1 MLRLGKEFT
10 RDERERRVD
19 EVVNFVSQQNKIVEN
34 LNFEIILV
42 KFKKNRKYNYW
53 HHWYC

>member
-42 KFKKNRKYNYW
+42 KFKKN
-53 HHWYC
+53 

>member
-10 RDERERRVD
+10 RDERGRRVD
-19 EVVNFVSQQNKIVEN
+19 EGVKFVSQQNKIVEN

-42 KFKKNRKYNYW
+42 EFKKS
-53 HHWYC
+53 